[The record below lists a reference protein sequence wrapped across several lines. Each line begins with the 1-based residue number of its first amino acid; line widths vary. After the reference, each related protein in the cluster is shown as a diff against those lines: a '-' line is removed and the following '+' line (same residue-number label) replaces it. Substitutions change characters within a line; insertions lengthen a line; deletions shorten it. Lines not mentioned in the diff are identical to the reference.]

1 MTFDSPAN
9 RRHGV
14 FALSA
19 ALVLG
24 VALSPSEAA
33 AADHLAARTVAV
45 TPDKAAAPRDE
56 TALRRE
62 LVRVSGPIGGSLHRT
77 GLELGVPAAIMSAA
91 IRVFGYGI
99 DFERDIQPGDRFEV
113 TYDRLRDPT
122 SGRVNVGVLRHVSIT
137 YGGKTLSLW
146 RFKPKGGPED
156 GKVDYFNARG
166 ESVRMALL
174 RTPVDGARMSS
185 GFGPRK
191 HPILGYT
198 RMHKG
203 IDFAAPRGTP
213 VYAAGDGVV
222 EKAARWGGY
231 GNYIR
236 IRHNDVFA
244 TAYAHLAGFA
254 KLLRPGMTVRQGQV
268 IGYVGS
274 TGRSTGPHLHY
285 EVRKNGVAID
295 PTRLAL
301 ASRVVLTGKEL
312 ARFQWYAALMR
323 IRPTVGPDPRLRQ
336 QSQKQ

>member
-1 MTFDSPAN
+1 MNFDSPAN
-9 RRHGV
+9 RRHAAL
-14 FALSA
+14 ALSA

-24 VALSPSEAA
+24 IALPLSTAA
-33 AADHLAARTVAV
+33 AADHAVARTVAV
-45 TPDKAAAPRDE
+45 APSRTAPRDE
-56 TALRRE
+56 TTVRRE
-62 LVRVSGPIGGSLHRT
+62 LVRVGGPIGGSLHRT
-77 GLELGVPAAIMSAA
+77 GLELGVPAVIMSAA

-99 DFERDIQPGDRFEV
+99 DFERDIRPGDRFEV
-113 TYDRLRDPT
+113 TYDRLRDPA
-122 SGRVNVGVLRHVSIT
+122 SGRLSVGVLRHVSIT

-146 RFKPKGGPED
+146 RYKPEG

-185 GFGPRK
+185 RFGPRK

-236 IRHNDVFA
+236 IRHNGVFS

-285 EVRKNGVAID
+285 EVHKDGAAID

-301 ASRVVLTGKEL
+301 ASRVILKGKRL

-336 QSQKQ
+336 QSQKK